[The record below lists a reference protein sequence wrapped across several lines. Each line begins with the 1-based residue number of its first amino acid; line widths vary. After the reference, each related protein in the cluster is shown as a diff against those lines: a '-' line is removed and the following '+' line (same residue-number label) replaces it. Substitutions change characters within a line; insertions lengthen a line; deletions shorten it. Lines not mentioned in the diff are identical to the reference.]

1 MKNFTFIPNT
11 ASSYDLRYTQN
22 RDDFENSTAWDL
34 LKEITSDDV
43 IAGNFTPVEAGN
55 NVSFS
60 ISHALFEDNSVYFL
74 AMHSMDKNNLI
85 SETSNL
91 FEVCMQWLYN
101 IVNFEALTNI
111 IYFHKGHPC
120 YLVNGMNRAYW
131 QINNENIQVDFTDE
145 YFFHT

>member
-55 NVSFS
+55 TVSFS
-60 ISHALFEDNSVYFL
+60 ISYSIFEENHVYFL
-74 AMHSMDKNNLI
+74 AIRATDTSSQT
-85 SETSNL
+85 SETSN
-91 FEVCMQWLYN
+91 V
-101 IVNFEALTNI
+101 
-111 IYFHKGHPC
+111 
-120 YLVNGMNRAYW
+120 
-131 QINNENIQVDFTDE
+131 IQVPFI
-145 YFFHT
+145 FIIPNVNLRISIIFHIINLCCQ

>member
-43 IAGNFTPVEAGN
+43 IAGNFTPVEAGS
-55 NVSFS
+55 NVSFG
-60 ISHALFEDNSVYFL
+60 ISHSLFEDNSVYFL
-74 AMHSMDKNNLI
+74 AMHSMDKNNLK

-91 FEVCMQWLYN
+91 FEVCMQ
-101 IVNFEALTNI
+101 
-111 IYFHKGHPC
+111 
-120 YLVNGMNRAYW
+120 
-131 QINNENIQVDFTDE
+131 
-145 YFFHT
+145 